1 MPTTTGALSAGP
13 TEVSRSRFE
22 GRSTLHLHRAVWGHP
37 EGPAGERDR
46 ARRPSFYVEM
56 IPTQANRPEI
66 ICSVRDLAVPLNLV
80 RTCPEKE
87 EGKEK
92 RERGGRGGGGHPAP
106 FSALRPGSQ
115 RGSVTKV

>member
-92 RERGGRGGGGHPAP
+92 REREREEDEVAAAIQLHSAP
-106 FSALRPGSQ
+106 CGQAHSAA
-115 RGSVTKV
+115 V